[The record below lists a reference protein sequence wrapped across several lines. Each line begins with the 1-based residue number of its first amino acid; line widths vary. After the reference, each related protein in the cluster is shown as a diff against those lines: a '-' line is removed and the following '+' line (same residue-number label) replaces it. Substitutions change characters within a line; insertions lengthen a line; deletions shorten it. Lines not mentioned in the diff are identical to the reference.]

1 MDIAAEHKVYEFD
14 DFRIDVAHLML
25 YHRGTEIAM
34 VPKAVET
41 LLALIE
47 RRGKIVSKDELLEAV
62 WPDTV
67 VEESNLFLYLSL
79 LRKTLG
85 THQDGSLY
93 IETLRRR
100 GYRFNGEVH
109 LVEEAVEDKNY
120 ELTVDEFEQSR
131 ANIQSQAARV
141 HVVKNWN
148 RNTTESGKISSASS
162 VLPALIPFESS
173 HDLTPSK
180 NELAPDELSRGG
192 SADVVEGA
200 QPEVRGEE
208 VSNVITTPARARSAW
223 RRNRHIILAGVIIAA
238 LGVPA
243 FYLWRVRTK
252 TAPTAPVRI
261 VAVLP
266 FKPLVVENR
275 DEALELGMADAL
287 ITKLGNTRGVIVRPL
302 TSARKYG
309 GMDQDPLAAGRELQV
324 DSVLDGSIQRW
335 GDRIRVTARLVSVGG
350 EQLWAG
356 QYDEKFTDIFAV
368 QDAVSAR
375 VVGALALHLSG
386 EEERRLTKRY
396 TDNAAAYELY
406 LKGRYHLFKLT
417 PTEVRKGGE
426 FFQEAVRVDPAYALA
441 YTGIADAY
449 RTLPITS
456 DMAPKDA
463 FPKAKEAVTKALELD
478 DSLAEA
484 HTILGWIKF
493 WFDWDWAGSESEFR
507 RAIELNPNNADAHRG
522 YAHLLSNTG
531 RHDEALKEV
540 ERARELDPVS
550 LITNT
555 LQAQFLHFAG
565 RDDEAVRRFEK
576 TFELDPNFWVAH
588 VNLAYVLIHKK
599 MYGPA
604 LTELAKAREQSGG
617 NTHTISLTGYVLALS
632 GERKR
637 ARGVLE
643 ELRRL
648 SGQRYVPPYNLALV
662 HHGLGEREE
671 ALGWLERAYEERD
684 VMLTFLAVDRKWDA
698 LRSERRFVS
707 LLEQMNLNG

>member
-1 MDIAAEHKVYEFD
+1 MVTQVNSIIYEFD
-14 DFRIDVAHLML
+14 NFCVDAGRRLLLNGGD
-25 YHRGTEIAM
+25 EPIALT
-34 VPKAVET
+34 PKIFDT
-41 LLALIE
+41 LLYLVSHSGQVIE
-47 RRGKIVSKDELLEAV
+47 KDELMSSI
-62 WPDTV
+62 WPDTIVEENNLNKNISVLRHVLGENPGEHRYIVTVPGKGYKFVASV
-67 VEESNLFLYLSL
+67 VESSANGIKFVDIAQGEGQEIK
-79 LRKTLG
+79 RKQEGLPAA
-85 THQDGSLY
+85 SVPSA
-93 IETLRRR
+93 RRR
-100 GYRFNGEVH
+100 K
-109 LVEEAVEDKNY
+109 LVYTAVAVAILAVGVAGVY
-120 ELTVDEFEQSR
+120 YLR
-131 ANIQSQAARV
+131 
-141 HVVKNWN
+141 
-148 RNTTESGKISSASS
+148 
-162 VLPALIPFESS
+162 
-173 HDLTPSK
+173 
-180 NELAPDELSRGG
+180 LAPS
-192 SADVVEGA
+192 ST
-200 QPEVRGEE
+200 
-208 VSNVITTPARARSAW
+208 VSTP
-223 RRNRHIILAGVIIAA
+223 
-238 LGVPA
+238 
-243 FYLWRVRTK
+243 
-252 TAPTAPVRI
+252 PVRSI
-261 VAVLP
+261 AVLP
-266 FKPLVVENR
+266 FKPLVAENR

-287 ITKLGNTRGVIVRPL
+287 ITKLSNTRGVIVRPL
-302 TSARKYG
+302 TSARRYG

-356 QYDEKFTDIFAV
+356 RFDEKFTDIFAV

-375 VVGALALHLSG
+375 VMGALALHLSG

-456 DMAPKDA
+456 DVAPKDA

-484 HTILGWIKF
+484 HTMLGWIKF

-507 RAIELNPNNADAHRG
+507 RAIDLNPNNADAHRG

-588 VNLAYVLIHKK
+588 LNLAYVLIHKK

-617 NTHTISLTGYVLALS
+617 NTQTISLTGYVLALS
-632 GERKR
+632 GEHKR

-648 SGQRYVPPYNLALV
+648 SGQRYVPPYSLALV

-707 LLEQMNLNG
+707 LLEQMNLSK

>member
-1 MDIAAEHKVYEFD
+1 
-14 DFRIDVAHLML
+14 ML
-25 YHRGTEIAM
+25 YRNGDEIPM
-34 VPKAVET
+34 VPKAAET
-41 LLALIE
+41 LLALLE
-47 RRGKIVSKDELLEAV
+47 RRGKIVSKEELLEAV

-85 THQDGSLY
+85 TLQDGRPY
-93 IETLRRR
+93 VETLRRR

-131 ANIQSQAARV
+131 ANVQSQAVRV
-141 HVVKNWN
+141 HIVKNRN
-148 RNTTESGKISSASS
+148 RNTTESEKISSASP

-180 NELAPDELSRGG
+180 NELAPDELSSGG

-208 VSNVITTPARARSAW
+208 VSNVITAPARARSAW
-223 RRNRHIILAGVIIAA
+223 RRNRLIILAGVIIAA
-238 LGVPA
+238 FGVPA

-302 TSARKYG
+302 TSARRYG

-324 DSVLDGSIQRW
+324 DSVLDGSVQRW

-350 EQLWAG
+350 KQLWAG
-356 QYDEKFTDIFAV
+356 QFDEKFTDIFAV
-368 QDAVSAR
+368 QDSVSAR
-375 VVGALALHLSG
+375 VVGALALHLSD

-406 LKGRYHLFKLT
+406 LKGRYHLFKLR

-441 YTGIADAY
+441 YTGVADAY
-449 RTLPITS
+449 RILPITS
-456 DMAPKDA
+456 DVAPKDA
-463 FPKAKEAVTKALELD
+463 FPNAREAVTKALELD
-478 DSLAEA
+478 DSLADA
-484 HTILGWIKF
+484 HASLGWIKF

-507 RAIELNPNNADAHRG
+507 RAIELNPNNVEARRG
-522 YAHLLSNTG
+522 YAHLLSITG
-531 RHDEALKEV
+531 RHEEALSEV

-550 LITNT
+550 LIVNT
-555 LQAQFLHFAG
+555 LQGQFLHSAG

-599 MYGPA
+599 MYGQA

-617 NTHTISLTGYVLALS
+617 NTQTIALTGYVLALS
-632 GERKR
+632 GERER

-648 SGQRYVPPYNLALV
+648 SGQRYVPPYNLAIV

-698 LRSERRFVS
+698 LRSERTFVS
-707 LLEQMNLNG
+707 LLERMNLSK